1 MNRLTRGS
9 APGDSSTISHI
20 RMIGKRR
27 VLRHWRGNGNAMTSK
42 RGESME
48 KYVVSV
54 LCNENVVIFRF
65 NELADAVEFVSTC
78 IETADVGTKAQIE
91 RVE

>member
-27 VLRHWRGNGNAMTSK
+27 VLRHWHGNGNAMTNE

-48 KYVVSV
+48 KYIVRVLYHDNEVV
-54 LCNENVVIFRF
+54 FRF
-65 NELADAVEFVSTC
+65 NEQADAMEFVSTC
-78 IETADVGTKAQIE
+78 IETADVGTTVQITQ
-91 RVE
+91 VE

>member
-1 MNRLTRGS
+1 
-9 APGDSSTISHI
+9 
-20 RMIGKRR
+20 MIG
-27 VLRHWRGNGNAMTSK
+27 VTPGAWRWIRSGDVTTNE

-65 NELADAVEFVSTC
+65 NELADAMEFVSTC
-78 IETADVGTKAQIE
+78 IETADVGTTVQITQAE
-91 RVE
+91 